1 MQVDTILERMLFTT
15 VRITTTTPT
24 GGGGLGTGFVFTAPM
39 PALGG
44 GKGGGKGGVA
54 MVLVTN
60 KHVVHGQA
68 RAVLHFIAADE
79 TTASPNLG
87 AEISVGVDPASF
99 VGHPDPNI
107 DVAILPLG
115 GLIDQLRAA
124 GRTPFFTHVDAA
136 SAATPEVLAEYEPI
150 EPITFIG
157 YPNGLYDSGSL
168 LPIAR
173 RGHSATA
180 LNVDYEGKPIFLVDA
195 SVFPGSSGSPVFLF
209 VPASTADK
217 FGNITLGGGAKVVF
231 LGVVAAVY
239 QRAVPVLQTP
249 TAGDQFVHDALDIGI
264 VYKASTVVELV
275 NQVITQQGEGS
286 A

>member
-1 MQVDTILERMLFTT
+1 MQVNTILERMLFTT
-15 VRITTTTPT
+15 VRITTTAPD
-24 GGGGLGTGFVFTAPM
+24 GGGGLGTGFVFTTPM
-39 PALGG
+39 PAPDGG
-44 GKGGGKGGVA
+44 EGNVA

-60 KHVVHGQA
+60 KHVVQGQA
-68 RAVLHFIAADE
+68 QATLHFIAADQ
-79 TTASPNLG
+79 TGVSPKLG
-87 AEISVGVDPASF
+87 AEIPVLVDPRSF
-99 VGHPDPNI
+99 IGHPDPNV

-115 GLIDQLRAA
+115 GLVDQVQAA
-124 GRTPFFTHVDAA
+124 GQTPFFMPVDA
-136 SAATPEVLAEYEPI
+136 SFAATPEVLAEYEPI
-150 EPITFIG
+150 EPVIFIG

-217 FGNITLGGGAKVVF
+217 YGNITIGGGPKVVF

-239 QRAVPVLQTP
+239 QRTVPVVQTP
-249 TAGDQFVHDALDIGI
+249 TVGGQFVHDALDIGI

-275 NQVITQQGEGS
+275 NQAIAQQGQGS
-286 A
+286 VH